1 MSIIQQKVTR
11 HAKQK
16 NVTPDQ
22 EKKPSAEPTNDHM
35 LQLADENFKTAII
48 NVTRF
53 WEKRAE
59 GMNRW
64 EISRDLQT

>member
-48 NVTRF
+48 NMLQDF
-53 WEKRAE
+53 GKR
-59 GMNRW
+59 G
-64 EISRDLQT
+64 QKG